1 MSFGLDLEKRA
12 LGLGVQAYS
21 CNSGGG
27 GVGPAGSQHMAS
39 PLGLTVDQSDLRWRS
54 PYTSTVWVATQG
66 WV

>member
-1 MSFGLDLEKRA
+1 MSFGLDLGKRV

-27 GVGPAGSQHMAS
+27 GVGPAGSQHMPS
-39 PLGLTVDQSDLRWRS
+39 PLGLTVDQSDLRRS
-54 PYTSTVWVATQG
+54 PYTSSVWVVTQG